1 MAETKDL
8 KMFLDIMD
16 KDIDDGSMK
25 ILKQLC
31 CFLPVRSKGQNFIK
45 FCMGLY
51 ETTYRNQLVS
61 KESMDKIFKYY
72 TSSPNWFC
80 TKVNILLGLDTNF
93 EKKDKDTG
101 LIYGDYIKQ
110 LKCCIGWQGKTKN
123 FSGIV
128 YRGAFLSPIEIY
140 AYRFKDTFYIP
151 SFVSTSIDINVAT
164 KSPFKGNV
172 LIKIDI
178 SKENKFSTIIQN
190 DQTIYP
196 DEKECLLSCYNIY
209 HFKNVYYDKSKDY
222 VVMEL
227 ETVSYDNTNN
237 LKDHTII
244 GATHGDFPLKFLKSG
259 SDFIK
264 KRDLPAKELWKVVE
278 EIIKCK

>member
-1 MAETKDL
+1 M
-8 KMFLDIMD
+8 
-16 KDIDDGSMK
+16 
-25 ILKQLC
+25 
-31 CFLPVRSKGQNFIK
+31 
-45 FCMGLY
+45 
-51 ETTYRNQLVS
+51 
-61 KESMDKIFKYY
+61 
-72 TSSPNWFC
+72 
-80 TKVNILLGLDTNF
+80 
-93 EKKDKDTG
+93 
-101 LIYGDYIKQ
+101 
-110 LKCCIGWQGKTKN
+110 
-123 FSGIV
+123 
-128 YRGAFLSPIEIY
+128 
-140 AYRFKDTFYIP
+140 
-151 SFVSTSIDINVAT
+151 
-164 KSPFKGNV
+164 
-172 LIKIDI
+172 IKIDI